1 MKKSKEI
8 KSYFPHDSN
17 ARNSDKLIRLRM
29 RHKSA
34 GYGVFFMILERLRE
48 EPEYMS
54 VKDYNMIAF
63 DLREDASLIKSVI
76 EDFGLFVFTEDGKY
90 FYSESFKKRMEFKDD
105 KSKKRSEAGDK
116 SAAKKW
122 GNTDREGLSSSELRS
137 KRLSIAR
144 EKGTHTNEE
153 WEELKEFFG
162 ECVICG
168 SKERIVKDHIVPI
181 YQGGSDAITNLQP
194 LCNSCNSR
202 KGSDNKDYRAE
213 WCKSHNI
220 EMPGKWLTKNR
231 KWLTSKEK
239 KSKVNNIGDSNESLV
254 CGTSQPHSEHIDYSE
269 LVKFFNEETKGV
281 FGTVRTPLSD
291 SRKGMINARIK
302 TYGKKTF
309 ADMIRMASQSDFLKG
324 QNKKGWRASFDW
336 LIKPT
341 NFEKVISGNYDNK
354 NSRNDPAITN
364 GAKSREE
371 QTDREIL
378 EYAAKAFGKD
388 TFGNK

>member
-1 MKKSKEI
+1 MKELT
-8 KSYFPHDSN
+8 SYFPHDSN

-29 RHKSA
+29 RHKAS

-90 FYSESFKKRMEFKDD
+90 FYSESFKKRMGYKDD
-105 KSKKRSEAGDK
+105 KSKKRSEAGK
-116 SAAKKW
+116 KGVAKRW
-122 GNTDREGLSSSELRS
+122 GKKESEIANATENDSNAIAKVEKTIAS
-137 KRLSIAR
+137 KGKKR
-144 EKGTHTNEE
+144 
-153 WEELKEFFG
+153 KE
-162 ECVICG
+162 
-168 SKERIVKDHIVPI
+168 
-181 YQGGSDAITNLQP
+181 
-194 LCNSCNSR
+194 
-202 KGSDNKDYRAE
+202 
-213 WCKSHNI
+213 
-220 EMPGKWLTKNR
+220 
-231 KWLTSKEK
+231 
-239 KSKVNNIGDSNESLV
+239 NNIGDSNESLV
-254 CGTSQPHSEHIDYSE
+254 CGTSQPHAEHIDYSE

-281 FGTVRTPLSD
+281 FGSVRTPLSD

-302 TYGKKTF
+302 SYGKKTF
-309 ADMIRMASQSDFLKG
+309 ADMIHRAYQSDFLKG
-324 QNKKGWRASFDW
+324 QNKKGWTASFDW

-354 NSRNDPAITN
+354 NSRNYPAIPN

-388 TFGNK
+388 TVSSK

>member
-1 MKKSKEI
+1 MKELT
-8 KSYFPHDSN
+8 SYFPHDSN

-29 RHKSA
+29 RHKAS

-90 FYSESFKKRMEFKDD
+90 FYSESFKKRMGYKDD
-105 KSKKRSEAGDK
+105 KSKKRSEAGK
-116 SAAKKW
+116 KGVAKRW
-122 GNTDREGLSSSELRS
+122 GEKESEIANATEFIANATENDSNAIAKVEKTIAS
-137 KRLSIAR
+137 K
-144 EKGTHTNEE
+144 
-153 WEELKEFFG
+153 
-162 ECVICG
+162 V
-168 SKERIVKDHIVPI
+168 
-181 YQGGSDAITNLQP
+181 
-194 LCNSCNSR
+194 
-202 KGSDNKDYRAE
+202 
-213 WCKSHNI
+213 
-220 EMPGKWLTKNR
+220 
-231 KWLTSKEK
+231 K
-239 KSKVNNIGDSNESLV
+239 KSKVNNIGDSNESLPS
-254 CGTSQPHSEHIDYSE
+254 GTSQPHAEHIDYSE

-302 TYGKKTF
+302 SYGKKTF
-309 ADMIRMASQSDFLKG
+309 ADMIHRAYQSDFLKG

-354 NSRNDPAITN
+354 NSRNYPAIPN

-388 TFGNK
+388 TVSSK

>member
-1 MKKSKEI
+1 MKELT
-8 KSYFPHDSN
+8 SYFPHDSN

-29 RHKSA
+29 RHKAS

-90 FYSESFKKRMEFKDD
+90 FYSESFKKRMGYKDD
-105 KSKKRSEAGDK
+105 KSKKRSEAGK
-116 SAAKKW
+116 KGVAKRW
-122 GNTDREGLSSSELRS
+122 GEKESEIANATEFIANATENDSNAIAKVEKTIAS
-137 KRLSIAR
+137 KGKKR
-144 EKGTHTNEE
+144 
-153 WEELKEFFG
+153 KE
-162 ECVICG
+162 
-168 SKERIVKDHIVPI
+168 
-181 YQGGSDAITNLQP
+181 
-194 LCNSCNSR
+194 
-202 KGSDNKDYRAE
+202 
-213 WCKSHNI
+213 
-220 EMPGKWLTKNR
+220 
-231 KWLTSKEK
+231 
-239 KSKVNNIGDSNESLV
+239 NNIGDSNESLV
-254 CGTSQPHSEHIDYSE
+254 CGTSQPHAEHIDYSE

-302 TYGKKTF
+302 SYGKKTF
-309 ADMIRMASQSDFLKG
+309 ADMIHRAYQSDFLKG
-324 QNKKGWRASFDW
+324 QNKKGWTASFDW

-341 NFEKVISGNYDNK
+341 NFEKVISGNYDNN
-354 NSRNDPAITN
+354 NSRNYPAIPN

-388 TFGNK
+388 TVSSK